1 MRLKLSTSRKLEVR
15 VQPGDVLG
23 VIEEYTPGTG
33 VFTDNDGVLR
43 SSVAGLAVFDPNHKT
58 VHVKPLKDVRLPRA
72 GSSVLG
78 VVTALKHDSVSVE
91 LYGILSL
98 SPTVSWVGE
107 LYGILSGFIPIS
119 QVSAEFVKDIYE
131 YFRPGDLII
140 ARTLNSSNPYQ
151 LSTKQPQYG
160 VVYTLCSYCLKPM
173 EPITQKTL
181 KCPICG
187 RVETRKISI
196 LASSKVLQVNVRR
209 LIAVK
214 RW

>member
-1 MRLKLSTSRKLEVR
+1 MSASGKLEVR
-15 VQPGDVLG
+15 VRPGDVLG
-23 VIEEYTPGTG
+23 VIEEYAPGTG
-33 VFTDNDGVLR
+33 VFTDDDGLLR
-43 SSVAGLAVFDPNHKT
+43 SSVAGLAVFDLNHKT
-58 VHVKPLKDVRLPRA
+58 VHVKPLKDLKFPKA

-78 VVTALKHDSVSVE
+78 VVTSLKHDSVSVE
-91 LYGILSL
+91 LYGMLSL

-119 QVSAEFVKDIYE
+119 QVSAEFVKDLYE
-131 YFRPGDLII
+131 YFRPGDVII

-181 KCPICG
+181 KCPSCG

-196 LASSKVLQVNVRR
+196 LASSKALQVNVKK

>member
-1 MRLKLSTSRKLEVR
+1 MSASGKLEVR

-23 VIEEYTPGTG
+23 VVEEYTPGTG

-43 SSVAGLAVFDPNHKT
+43 SSVAGLAVFDLNHKT
-58 VHVKPLKDVRLPRA
+58 VHIKPLKDVKLPKA

-78 VVTALKHDSVSVE
+78 VVTGLRHDSVSVE
-91 LYGILSL
+91 LYGMLSL

-107 LYGILSGFIPIS
+107 FYGILSGFIPIG
-119 QVSAEFVKDIYE
+119 QVSTEFVKDIYE
-131 YFRPGDLII
+131 YFRLGDVIV

-160 VVYTLCSYCLKPM
+160 VVYTLCSHCLKPM

-181 KCPICG
+181 KCPSCG

-196 LASSKVLQVNVRR
+196 LASSKVLQVSVKR
-209 LIAVK
+209 LIAIK